1 GRRRGGTPGF
11 LAVRHVVQ
19 AHAND
24 LARVGNDRQQSQLV
38 ERMVGRDAAGQR
50 GELGQGALADGT
62 AQVGASGAQA
72 AAQVVHVVAI
82 DQAIAVTV
90 GGAKRSQLHEPAFS
104 PLHPM
109 WAMPSISTRI
119 SALAPLASDFTST
132 RVQAGKSPVKNS
144 LRAF

>member
-1 GRRRGGTPGF
+1 
-11 LAVRHVVQ
+11 
-19 AHAND
+19 
-24 LARVGNDRQQSQLV
+24 
-38 ERMVGRDAAGQR
+38 
-50 GELGQGALADGT
+50 DGT

-144 LRAF
+144 LRAFHTWALFSMLTTKMVILTMSFITPPAASIRSFSFWNTALD